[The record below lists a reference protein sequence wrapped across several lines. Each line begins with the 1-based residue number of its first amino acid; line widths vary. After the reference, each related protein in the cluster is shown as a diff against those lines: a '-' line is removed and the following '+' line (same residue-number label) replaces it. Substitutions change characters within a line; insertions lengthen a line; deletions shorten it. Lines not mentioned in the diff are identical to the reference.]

1 MKNNTGKLAL
11 ILLLAGIAVS
21 VQGVD
26 MASEGSSEAILGGGC
41 FWCVEAVYERIDGIT
56 GAVSGYAGGTV
67 ANPTYNQVVSGRTG
81 HAEVVKVSF
90 DPATISYREVLDL
103 FFKAHDPTTL
113 NSQGADVG
121 TQYRSIILYQNDEQ
135 RRIAEE
141 AKAAAQSDWENP
153 VVTEIKP
160 LEVFYPAE
168 EYHQDYY
175 DNNPYAGYCTFVI
188 QPKLRKLGLEWRSIK

>member
-1 MKNNTGKLAL
+1 MIPKTGKLAL

-26 MASEGSSEAILGGGC
+26 MVSEGSSEAILGGGC

-56 GAVSGYAGGTV
+56 GAESGYAGGTV
-67 ANPTYNQVVSGRTG
+67 ANPTYSQVTSGRTG

-90 DPATISYREVLDL
+90 DPAIISYREVLDL

-121 TQYRSIILYQNDEQ
+121 TQYRSIILYQDEEQ

-141 AKAAAQSDWENP
+141 AKSAAQNEWENP

-160 LEVFYPAE
+160 LDIFYPAE

>member
-1 MKNNTGKLAL
+1 MIHIKGKLAL
-11 ILLLAGIAVS
+11 ILLLVGIAVS

-26 MASEGSSEAILGGGC
+26 MGSEGSSEAILGGGC

-121 TQYRSIILYQNDEQ
+121 TQYRSIILYQNEEQ

-141 AKAAAQSDWENP
+141 AKNAAQSAWENP

-160 LEVFYPAE
+160 LDVFYLAE